1 MHVEGAQNEKQNKYA
16 ILPDRCPVSVQS
28 MISVMMPIP
37 LDEVQQLRA
46 EIAATAARLVAQD
59 GADYGTARRKAARQV
74 LGDSA
79 GPADVLP
86 DNEEIE
92 EEVRQYHALFHADTH
107 AALLFRL
114 RSTALQVMEVLERY
128 NSFLTGA
135 VLNGSAGPH
144 DDIHLQLFADS
155 AKEVEIFL
163 LNKNLN
169 IEISEAPHFKGPR
182 FGTVERV
189 SFLWHKEGVHAE
201 LYEID
206 DLRGAVKTRGDGRLM
221 RADLAGVRSLLI
233 SSTHPTI

>member
-1 MHVEGAQNEKQNKYA
+1 
-16 ILPDRCPVSVQS
+16 
-28 MISVMMPIP
+28 MITLMMPTP

-46 EIAATAARLVAQD
+46 EIAVTAARLVAQE

-74 LGDSA
+74 LGDSS
-79 GPADVLP
+79 GPPDVLP
-86 DNEEIE
+86 DNQQIE
-92 EEVRQYHALFHADTH
+92 EEVRQYHALFNADSH

-114 RSTALQVMEVLERY
+114 RSTALQVMEMLERF
-128 NSFLTGA
+128 NPFLSGS

-233 SSTHPTI
+233 PNTAPVI